1 MQIKFPFPAAG
12 RGLAAVLIALLAP
25 LATAQ
30 SPQRLPVETLSA
42 GLHLI
47 QAEIAQTPAQRE
59 IGLMNRSSMPAQ
71 AGMLFIFERPGTQ
84 CFWMKNTLLPLT
96 IAFLRD
102 DGSIVNTADM
112 QPQSLQ
118 AHCSKEPVRLALEM
132 NQGWFERK
140 GMKPGDRLRGKPFAG
155 AAAR

>member
-1 MQIKFPFPAAG
+1 MQIKAPSPAAR
-12 RGLAAVLIALLAP
+12 RGLLALAGLLFAPLLA
-25 LATAQ
+25 AQ

-42 GLHLI
+42 GMHRI
-47 QAEIAQTPAQRE
+47 QAEIARTPAQRE
-59 IGLMNRSSMPAQ
+59 IGLMHRPSMPAQ
-71 AGMLFIFERPGTQ
+71 AGMLFIFEQPGTQ

-112 QPQSLQ
+112 QPQSLES
-118 AHCSKEPVRLALEM
+118 HCSKEPVRMALEM

-140 GMKPGDRLRGKPFAG
+140 GLKPGDRLRGKPFG
-155 AAAR
+155 TAATR